1 MDAMPSLSV
10 VDIAALILIGIGG
23 IQGFFRG
30 FSGELARLL
39 GTVIAFIAGTL
50 LHEPLGQWVTANT
63 RLEERPAQTL
73 AFVATVLVAIVI
85 MILMRMLLKKMITL
99 VFAGGF
105 DKSVGVLAGLLRMS
119 VLVCIVFIIMNMV
132 PVAFLNKHFGEESV
146 VGRFM
151 IRYVPTVEKTLEK
164 AGMPPFKHAE
174 EPEKPEKPEK
184 P

>member
-1 MDAMPSLSV
+1 
-10 VDIAALILIGIGG
+10 
-23 IQGFFRG
+23 
-30 FSGELARLL
+30 
-39 GTVIAFIAGTL
+39 
-50 LHEPLGQWVTANT
+50 
-63 RLEERPAQTL
+63 
-73 AFVATVLVAIVI
+73 
-85 MILMRMLLKKMITL
+85 MLLKKMITL